1 MTITELQR
9 SGAGTLEDGQTVFR
23 WTSAEHAT
31 PQGIIDLHLQV
42 KTIRKEIPGGD
53 EVVEQ
58 VMSATWQ
65 PFQLNGEWDDKWGNR
80 RFPSGTLTRTG
91 TFAFTTFND
100 LAAFVQR
107 KPLVRIELDSLSFVG
122 LITDLKVG
130 IVRKT
135 KINYSITISPH
146 RNESVHVAPQK
157 SLTTQSIPKWL
168 VDAASHVGALSDSF
182 DKIRV
187 LPLKTPRVDTFTVTM
202 LEINDA
208 LNRLQRIGSDGFG
221 TDTEARLLLM
231 ATTFRRL
238 RGSGVQ
244 AALALARLTSS
255 VDVAFDDI
263 LLSIRHAEWISSS
276 LVESWKMVAT
286 ARLAELDIRGRA
298 RQKPKAI
305 YYPKRGESLERIS
318 TRFYGTPDNWRAIY
332 DKNNLSSLTLDGN
345 EELIIPERSSR

>member
-58 VMSATWQ
+58 VMAATWQ
-65 PFQLNGEWDDKWGNR
+65 PFQLSGEWDDKWGNR

-91 TFAFTTFND
+91 TFAFTTFREF
-100 LAAFVQR
+100 AAFVQR
-107 KPLVRIELDSLSFVG
+107 KPFVRIELDSLSFVG
-122 LITDLKVG
+122 IITDLKVG
-130 IVRKT
+130 VVRKT
-135 KINYSITISPH
+135 KLNYTIVFSPH
-146 RNESVHVAPQK
+146 QNETVKVEAPKSV
-157 SLTTQSIPKWL
+157 TTQSIPKWL
-168 VDAASHVGALSDSF
+168 TDAALHVDQLSTGF
-182 DKIRV
+182 ETIKV
-187 LPLKTPRVDTFTVTM
+187 LPLKTPRVDAFTLTM

-208 LNRLQRIGSDGFG
+208 LNRLQRIGNDGFG
-221 TDTEARLLLM
+221 TDTENRLLLM

-238 RGSGVQ
+238 RGAGVQ
-244 AALALARLTSS
+244 SALALSRLTSS
-255 VDVAFDDI
+255 IDVAYDDI
-263 LLSIRHAEWISSS
+263 LLSIRHAEWISSA

-305 YYPKRGESLERIS
+305 YFPKRGESLERIS
-318 TRFYGTPDNWRAIY
+318 NRFYGTPDNWRAIY
-332 DKNNLSSLTLDGN
+332 DKNNLSSLVLAGD